1 MRKTTF
7 KGQKKTTSPG
17 HAKTTLKV
25 KQRRPSRSNKDDLQG
40 QTKTTFQVKDDLTG
54 QTKTTFMAKQRRLA
68 RPNKDDFAAG
78 KDDFRAKGRRPSPR
92 RKTTFHFSHRLPMHL
107 GFRPIKSDWARVCTP
122 KQHPRPRHFP
132 TNGTAWPA
140 PSPKHD
146 DRYSI
151 GLRSHLF
158 GVVSGQPPGT
168 CHQLQRHRSHCRS
181 TSFVYSEHKP
191 VPSQL

>member
-68 RPNKDDFAAG
+68 RPNEDDLRG
-78 KDDFRAKGRRPSPR
+78 RQRRLIAKGRRPSPR

-132 TNGTAWPA
+132 A
-140 PSPKHD
+140 
-146 DRYSI
+146 R
-151 GLRSHLF
+151 GLRGPPPHQIMTT
-158 GVVSGQPPGT
+158 GTPMDPVVIRLGS
-168 CHQLQRHRSHCRS
+168 
-181 TSFVYSEHKP
+181 
-191 VPSQL
+191 